1 MWKGEVILNR
11 VAGYRVA
18 LRLKQSDVAK
28 KLNISRQ
35 AYSEKERGN
44 IPFKDSEKVFL
55 KELFKEVDKN
65 ITIDTLFF

>member
-1 MWKGEVILNR
+1 MNR